1 MVESDAIR
9 TQWIGRLVQLSR
21 PLDHVDRRILALLQ
35 ENAKLTFAE
44 IGTDV
49 GLSSTAVKRRVDR
62 LQHDG
67 VIVGYGA
74 RIDPRAFGE
83 GIEALIEVY
92 CADRIAPADVGRS
105 LAGLEQVVSA
115 FTVSGEP
122 DALIRARVESIA
134 DLEKFVER
142 LRHDRNVLRTRTL
155 IVLSTL
161 IDRPNGFHPE
171 TQEGAR

>member
-1 MVESDAIR
+1 M
-9 TQWIGRLVQLSR
+9 QLSR
-21 PLDHVDRRILALLQ
+21 PLDPIDRSIIASLR
-35 ENAKLTFAE
+35 ENAKRTFAD
-44 IGTDV
+44 IGAHV

-62 LQHDG
+62 LQDDG

-92 CADRIAPADVGRS
+92 CADRTAPADVGRS
-105 LAGLEQVVSA
+105 LAGLEEVISA
-115 FTVSGEP
+115 FTVSGEA
-122 DALIRARVESIA
+122 DAVVRARVESIG

-142 LRHDRNVLRTRTL
+142 LRRDPNVVRTKTL

-161 IDRPNGFHPE
+161 IDRP
-171 TQEGAR
+171 A

>member
-1 MVESDAIR
+1 M
-9 TQWIGRLVQLSR
+9 QLTR
-21 PLDHVDRRILALLQ
+21 PLDTVDRRILALLQ
-35 ENAKLTFAE
+35 ENSKRTFAS

-62 LQHDG
+62 LQQDG
-67 VIVGYGA
+67 VIIGYGA
-74 RIDPRAFGE
+74 RIDPRAIGE

-105 LAGLEQVVSA
+105 LAGLDEVVSA

-122 DALIRARVESIA
+122 DAVIRARVESIA
-134 DLEKFVER
+134 DLEKFVEK
-142 LRHDRNVLRTRTL
+142 LRRDRNVLRTRTL

-161 IDRPNGFHPE
+161 IDRAG
-171 TQEGAR
+171 

>member
-1 MVESDAIR
+1 MSLVDRLDA
-9 TQWIGRLVQLSR
+9 TLTHSTGRLMQQNR
-21 PLDHVDRRILALLQ
+21 PLDSIDRGIVALLQ
-35 ENAKLTFAE
+35 ENAKRTFAD
-44 IGTDV
+44 IGTHV

-62 LQHDG
+62 LEQDG

-74 RIDPRAFGE
+74 RIDPRAFGD

-105 LAGLEQVVSA
+105 LAGLDQVLSA
-115 FTVSGEP
+115 WTISGEP
-122 DALIRARVESIA
+122 DALIRARVKSIA

-142 LRHDRNVLRTRTL
+142 LRRDSNVLRTRTL

-161 IDRPNGFHPE
+161 IDRP
-171 TQEGAR
+171 A

>member
-1 MVESDAIR
+1 
-9 TQWIGRLVQLSR
+9 VQLSR
-21 PLDHVDRRILALLQ
+21 PLDGIDRNIVALLR

-44 IGTDV
+44 IGGHV
-49 GLSSTAVKRRVDR
+49 GLSTTAVKRRVDR

-74 RIDPRAFGE
+74 RIDPRALGE

-92 CADRIAPADVGRS
+92 CAERVSPGDVGKS
-105 LAGLEQVVSA
+105 LAGLDQVISA
-115 FTVSGEP
+115 FTVSGEA
-122 DALIRARVESIA
+122 DAVVRARVESIA

-142 LRHDRNVLRTRTL
+142 LRHDRNIVRTKTL

-161 IDRPNGFHPE
+161 IDRP
-171 TQEGAR
+171 A

>member
-1 MVESDAIR
+1 M
-9 TQWIGRLVQLSR
+9 QLSR
-21 PLDHVDRRILALLQ
+21 PLDSIDHEIIALLK
-35 ENAKLTFAE
+35 ENAKRTFAD
-44 IGTDV
+44 IGSHV

-62 LQHDG
+62 LEHDG

-74 RIDPRAFGE
+74 RIDARALGE

-105 LAGLEQVVSA
+105 IAGLDQVVSA
-115 FTVSGEP
+115 WTTSGEP
-122 DALIRARVESIA
+122 DALVRARVDSIA

-142 LRHDRNVLRTRTL
+142 LRRDHNVLRTRTL

-161 IDRPNGFHPE
+161 IDR
-171 TQEGAR
+171 AS

>member
-1 MVESDAIR
+1 
-9 TQWIGRLVQLSR
+9 
-21 PLDHVDRRILALLQ
+21 LLQ

-44 IGTDV
+44 IGSDV
-49 GLSSTAVKRRVDR
+49 GLSSSAIKRRVDR
-62 LQHDG
+62 LEQGG

-74 RIDPRAFGE
+74 RVDPSALGCA
-83 GIEALIEVY
+83 IEALIEVY

-105 LAGLEQVVSA
+105 LADLEQVVSA

-122 DALIRARVESIA
+122 DAVIRARVASIA

-142 LRHDRNVLRTRTL
+142 LRRDRNVLRTRTL

-161 IDRPNGFHPE
+161 IDRP
-171 TQEGAR
+171 

>member
-1 MVESDAIR
+1 MSQVVESNATGTHSIR
-9 TQWIGRLVQLSR
+9 HPVQLSR
-21 PLDHVDRRILALLQ
+21 PLDDADRKIIASLR

-44 IGTDV
+44 IGADV
-49 GLSSTAVKRRVDR
+49 GLSPSAIKRRVDR
-62 LQHDG
+62 LEQDG

-74 RIDPRAFGE
+74 RIDPAALGD

-105 LAGLEQVVSA
+105 LTDLEQVVSA

-134 DLEKFVER
+134 GLEKFVER
-142 LRHDRNVLRTRTL
+142 LRHDPNVLRTRTL

-161 IDRPNGFHPE
+161 IDRPG
-171 TQEGAR
+171 

>member
-1 MVESDAIR
+1 MFHTGCCHAINKH
-9 TQWIGRLVQLSR
+9 WKGRFVQLSR
-21 PLDHVDRRILALLQ
+21 PLDGVDRRIIALLR
-35 ENAKLTFAE
+35 ENAKMTFADV
-44 IGTDV
+44 GADV

-62 LQHDG
+62 LQDDG

-74 RIDPRAFGE
+74 RIDPRALGE

-92 CADRIAPADVGRS
+92 CADRIAPADVGKS
-105 LAGLEQVVSA
+105 LTGLEQVISA

-122 DALIRARVESIA
+122 DAVIRARVESIA
-134 DLEKFVER
+134 ELEKFVER

-161 IDRPNGFHPE
+161 IDRPG
-171 TQEGAR
+171 

>member
-1 MVESDAIR
+1 
-9 TQWIGRLVQLSR
+9 VQLSR
-21 PLDHVDRRILALLQ
+21 PLDGVDRKIIALLQ
-35 ENAKLTFAE
+35 GNAKLTFAE

-49 GLSSTAVKRRVDR
+49 GLSSSAIKRRVDR
-62 LQHDG
+62 LEQDG

-74 RIDPRAFGE
+74 RVDPSALGD

-105 LAGLEQVVSA
+105 LADLEQVVSA

-122 DALIRARVESIA
+122 DAVIRARVASIA
-134 DLEKFVER
+134 DLEKFVET
-142 LRHDRNVLRTRTL
+142 LRRDRNVLRTRTL

-161 IDRPNGFHPE
+161 IDRPG
-171 TQEGAR
+171 